1 VGWARRHVDVAGIGI
16 VGKPSSGK
24 TTFTN
29 AACMTSYKVTGVP
42 FTTIGAQFGVTYV
55 RVKCCCKELGVKD
68 NPRNSKCIDGVR
80 YVPVK
85 LVDVA
90 GLIPGSHAGKGLGN
104 QFLTDMAEQS
114 SSLIHVVDASGSLDF
129 EGKMMGPGSHDPVE
143 DVRFLEQELD
153 LWFLDIVKRDWGRI
167 SGRAEAER
175 KSLTSLL
182 LDKVSGLGITSS
194 QIAEAIAKAG
204 LKSERAKSFSEQE
217 LLKLASNLRRI
228 AKPMLIAANKIDIKS
243 ADSNIKHLKDTLQNY
258 IVIPTC
264 GLGEYALRKLSDNG
278 IISYNPGEP
287 NFQILKPDKIS
298 EKEKESLTRLKREV
312 LDKYGSTGV
321 QDAIDKTVFELL
333 KMIYVFPVED
343 QNTFSDHE
351 GRVLPDVFLA
361 PQGTTPRELAF
372 MIHTELGETYA
383 GAVDAK
389 KKQRIRENYQLK
401 NGDVVK
407 IIATASKK

>member
-1 VGWARRHVDVAGIGI
+1 VAGIGI

-29 AACMTSYKVTGVP
+29 AACMTSYKVTGIP

-55 RVKCCCKELGVKD
+55 RVKCCCRELGVKD
-68 NPRNSKCIDGVR
+68 DPRNSKCIDGIR

-129 EGKMMGPGSHDPVE
+129 EGKMMGPGTHDPVE
-143 DVRFLEQELD
+143 DVRFLERELD
-153 LWFLDIVKRDWGRI
+153 LWFLDIIKRDWARIAGRV
-167 SGRAEAER
+167 EAER
-175 KSLTSLL
+175 KPLTSLL
-182 LDKVSGLGITSS
+182 LDKLSGLGITNS
-194 QIAEAIAKAG
+194 QIAEAIAKTG
-204 LKSERAKSFSEQE
+204 LKSERPKSFSERDLQSF
-217 LLKLASNLRRI
+217 ASTLRII

-243 ADSNIKHLKDTLQNY
+243 SDSNIQHLKETLKNCI
-258 IVIPTC
+258 IVPTC
-264 GLGEYALRKLSDNG
+264 GLGEYALRKLSENG
-278 IISYNPGEP
+278 IIAYKPGDSD
-287 NFQILKPDKIS
+287 FQILKPDKIS
-298 EKEKESLTRLKREV
+298 QTEKDSLMRLKREV
-312 LDKYGSTGV
+312 LEKYGSTGV

-333 KMIYVFPVED
+333 RMIYVFPVED
-343 QNTFSDHE
+343 QNSFADHE

-361 PQGTTPRELAF
+361 PLGTTPKELAY

-383 GAVDAK
+383 GAVDARR
-389 KKQRIRENYQLK
+389 KQRIKEDYQLK
-401 NGDVVK
+401 NGDVIK
-407 IIATASKK
+407 IIATAAKR